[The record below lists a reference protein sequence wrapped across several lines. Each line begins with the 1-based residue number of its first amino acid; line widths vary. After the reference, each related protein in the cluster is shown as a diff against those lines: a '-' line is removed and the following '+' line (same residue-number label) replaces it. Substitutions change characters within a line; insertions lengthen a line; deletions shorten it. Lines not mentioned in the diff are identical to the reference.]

1 MRDLEVLHVEYY
13 FYASVFVEYF
23 WQAGYFAIMFVQT
36 IRRFFSLEILTSLQ
50 N

>member
-23 WQAGYFAIMFVQT
+23 WQDTLFKQSGG
-36 IRRFFSLEILTSLQ
+36 FFHWKF
-50 N
+50 

>member
-1 MRDLEVLHVEYY
+1 MRGFEVLHVEYY

-23 WQAGYFAIMFVQT
+23 WQDTLQLCLFKQSGV
-36 IRRFFSLEILTSLQ
+36 FFSLEILTSLQ

>member
-1 MRDLEVLHVEYY
+1 MRGFEVLHVEYY

-23 WQAGYFAIMFVQT
+23 WQDTLQLCLFKQSGG
-36 IRRFFSLEILTSLQ
+36 FFSLKNLTSLQ